1 MPMYGR
7 INKKLEEKTFK
18 HQNDKEAE
26 YYRDIV
32 VSQGNEIEILRNNVK
47 ELQGQLQGSYRR
59 INELLYALEIERQRN
74 EKDIINDSAL
84 HIEQWR

>member
-1 MPMYGR
+1 MYGR
-7 INKKLEEKTFK
+7 INKKMEEKTFK

-26 YYRDIV
+26 YYRGIV

-59 INELLYALEIERQRN
+59 INELQELIEVERKSN
-74 EKDIINDSAL
+74 EKTELIVDRDYQFIT
-84 HIEQWR
+84 E

>member
-7 INKKLEEKTFK
+7 INKKMEEKTFK

-26 YYRDIV
+26 YYRGIV

-59 INELLYALEIERQRN
+59 INELQELIEVERKSN
-74 EKDIINDSAL
+74 EKTELIVDRDYQFIT
-84 HIEQWR
+84 E

>member
-7 INKKLEEKTFK
+7 INKKMEEKTFK

-26 YYRDIV
+26 YYRGIV

-59 INELLYALEIERQRN
+59 INELLYTLEIERQRN

-84 HIEQWR
+84 HVEQWR